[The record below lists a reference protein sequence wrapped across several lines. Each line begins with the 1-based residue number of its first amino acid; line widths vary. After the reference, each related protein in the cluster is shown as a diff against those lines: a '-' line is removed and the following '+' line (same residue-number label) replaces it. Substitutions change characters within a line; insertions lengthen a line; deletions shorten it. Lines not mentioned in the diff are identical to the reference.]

1 MKACIVGR
9 TRRKES
15 ARYMKHMQSKVAL
28 QKIKYD
34 IEKLLLQAMFNT
46 MGVVQ
51 TEQTLQI
58 MQKHKRPT
66 SQRSSESS
74 LEEGEAPFPA
84 RSARVSRVL
93 FSWLIFEPAQ
103 REQMY

>member
-1 MKACIVGR
+1 
-9 TRRKES
+9 
-15 ARYMKHMQSKVAL
+15 MKHMQSKVAL

-34 IEKLLLQAMFNT
+34 IEELLLQEMFNT

-51 TEQTLQI
+51 I
-58 MQKHKRPT
+58 MQKHEQAI

-93 FSWLIFEPAQ
+93 FSWFIFEPAPG
-103 REQMY
+103 EKTC

>member
-1 MKACIVGR
+1 
-9 TRRKES
+9 
-15 ARYMKHMQSKVAL
+15 MKHMQSEVAL

-46 MGVVQ
+46 VGAVQ

-58 MQKHKRPT
+58 MQKHEQAI

-84 RSARVSRVL
+84 RSA
-93 FSWLIFEPAQ
+93 
-103 REQMY
+103 

>member
-1 MKACIVGR
+1 
-9 TRRKES
+9 
-15 ARYMKHMQSKVAL
+15 MKHMQSEVAI
-28 QKIKYD
+28 QRIKYD

-58 MQKHKRPT
+58 MQKHEQAI

-103 REQMY
+103 GEKMC

>member
-1 MKACIVGR
+1 
-9 TRRKES
+9 
-15 ARYMKHMQSKVAL
+15 MKHMQSKVAL

-51 TEQTLQI
+51 TEQMLQI
-58 MQKHKRPT
+58 MQKHEQAIP
-66 SQRSSESS
+66 QRSSESS

-84 RSARVSRVL
+84 RRARVSRVL
-93 FSWLIFEPAQ
+93 FSWFIFEPAPGE
-103 REQMY
+103 RCVRDTMKKNRHS

>member
-1 MKACIVGR
+1 
-9 TRRKES
+9 
-15 ARYMKHMQSKVAL
+15 MKHMQSKVAL

-58 MQKHKRPT
+58 MQKHERAIA
-66 SQRSSESS
+66 QWSSESS

-84 RSARVSRVL
+84 RRARVSRVL
-93 FSWLIFEPAQ
+93 LSWFIFEPAP
-103 REQMY
+103 REKTC